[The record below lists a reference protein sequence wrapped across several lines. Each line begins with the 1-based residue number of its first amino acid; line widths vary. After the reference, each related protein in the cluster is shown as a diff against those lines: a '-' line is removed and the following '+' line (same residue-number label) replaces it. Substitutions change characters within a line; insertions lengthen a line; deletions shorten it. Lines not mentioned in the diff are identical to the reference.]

1 MIAERDRFQ
10 AKEVRLQVRL
20 NGSSFSDEKYLYS
33 LYCIRIPEIH
43 AFWMKLKN
51 KLKLKMKLK
60 VNFAIGYSVIVS
72 LLRKYG
78 SENKIPFIG
87 N

>member
-51 KLKLKMKLK
+51 KLKMKLK
-60 VNFAIGYSVIVS
+60 VNVAIGYSVIVS

-78 SENKIPFIG
+78 SENKVPFIV
-87 N
+87 NQ